1 MLKPLDNAE
10 YDRRIAEVLRRYE
23 EAGFTPVECMS
34 DITDGKARF
43 ASDDGYADGVI
54 VGGISLL
61 LAGVI
66 CKVIAGKERKRM
78 NQAINAKLN
87 YAMSIKPLTDFKVP
101 TGEDDDRDE
110 NND

>member
-1 MLKPLDNAE
+1 MLKPISDAE
-10 YDRRIAEVLRRYE
+10 YERKCAAILKKYE
-23 EAGFTPVECMS
+23 EAGLTPVECMS
-34 DITDGKARF
+34 DMTDYKAKW
-43 ASDDGYADGVI
+43 ASGDGYADGVI

-66 CKVIAGKERKRM
+66 CKVLAGKERKNM
-78 NQAINAKLN
+78 NQAINSKLA